1 MGRSPAPPPQITG
14 IVPKKTDGPSSTYF
28 TGASFQLHPSE
39 PPPVT
44 ENKDPRY
51 QDGAQ
56 LLINFEDRLRTAIDR
71 RQPLSS
77 DSLSMSLGERLP
89 CSMRKLA
96 HVWTVHVPAI
106 SEAILAAKIFDPAY
120 FSDEHSAYT
129 DPFALLNI
137 SVSQEVEAYRRLQD
151 TNVPQFHGHFLMP
164 IPSQGD
170 RTVHVL
176 LMEHI
181 DGKDLRILAPVPK
194 AKDVCAAHKL
204 AIINMALNLNLDAFV
219 RGVYPQD
226 FQPRNVILRRPRH
239 CVEFCDKEDCPVR
252 SEVDLDDVRGVLV
265 DLEKVGLG
273 DPMKK
278 LRNLGY
284 RTKVINKQRRRYLK
298 RWLENEIRHWGQ

>member
-1 MGRSPAPPPQITG
+1 
-14 IVPKKTDGPSSTYF
+14 
-28 TGASFQLHPSE
+28 
-39 PPPVT
+39 
-44 ENKDPRY
+44 
-51 QDGAQ
+51 
-56 LLINFEDRLRTAIDR
+56 
-71 RQPLSS
+71 
-77 DSLSMSLGERLP
+77 MSLEERLP
-89 CSMRKLA
+89 CSMWKLA

-106 SEAILAAKIFDPAY
+106 SEAILVAKIFDPAY
-120 FSDEHSAYT
+120 FSDEHIAYA
-129 DPFALLNI
+129 DPFVLLNI
-137 SVSQEVEAYRRLQD
+137 SVSQEVEAYRCLQD
-151 TNVPQFHGHFLMP
+151 TNVPHFHGHFLMH
-164 IPSQGD
+164 IPSQGN

-181 DGKDLRILAPVPK
+181 DGKDLRVLVPKAK

-226 FQPRNVILRRPRH
+226 FQPRNVILRRPQH
-239 CVEFCDKEDCPVR
+239 CMEFYDKDDCPVR
-252 SEVDLDDVRGVLV
+252 SEVDVDDVRGVLV

-278 LRNLGY
+278 LKNLSY